1 MHESL
6 QGVLILKIWEH
17 GKIIMKTN
25 FYTNSK
31 KISMNRKQF
40 YSKSGWFGSKD
51 LLKASGSD
59 WGIIA
64 TALRNADWDL
74 SDSDIARAH
83 EIADSL
89 DNIEKK
95 N

>member
-1 MHESL
+1 
-6 QGVLILKIWEH
+6 
-17 GKIIMKTN
+17 
-25 FYTNSK
+25 
-31 KISMNRKQF
+31 MNRKQF

-74 SDSDIARAH
+74 SDSDIGRAH

>member
-1 MHESL
+1 
-6 QGVLILKIWEH
+6 
-17 GKIIMKTN
+17 
-25 FYTNSK
+25 
-31 KISMNRKQF
+31 MNRKQF

-95 N
+95 NLLGDFYRRRLGVILSYDEPPR